1 MQRFQISPG
10 RVTAANGR
18 MHWRPTP
25 RQVVP
30 NQKLHPGPRGWSVA
44 WNDPHRTDCN
54 PLQSFAIRF
63 DSDSNRVRIRSDSG
77 GHSLSHWIM
86 SDHRWPST
94 QFSNKETRQKL
105 TDGDEVPNF
114 PLSNKRDPS
123 AKLGLYACI
132 SSRITTVIQ
141 VVIDH
146 RVDYNCFN
154 EPFAVSPYKS
164 LY

>member
-30 NQKLHPGPRGWSVA
+30 NQKPHPGPRGWSVA
-44 WNDPHRTDCN
+44 WNEPHRTAQDTRPGTSFQTRNYIWAPAVGAWRGTSPTARIAILCN

-86 SDHRWPST
+86 SDHRSSSI

-105 TDGDEVPNF
+105 TDGEEVPNF

-123 AKLGLYACI
+123 AK
-132 SSRITTVIQ
+132 
-141 VVIDH
+141 
-146 RVDYNCFN
+146 
-154 EPFAVSPYKS
+154 
-164 LY
+164 

>member
-1 MQRFQISPG
+1 MQTFEISPG

-18 MHWRPTP
+18 MHWRLAP
-25 RQVVP
+25 RQAR
-30 NQKLHPGPRGWSVA
+30 PGRSFQTRNHIRGPAVGA
-44 WNDPHRTDCN
+44 WRGTIPTARIAILSN

-86 SDHRWPST
+86 RNHRSSSD

-105 TDGDEVPNF
+105 ADGGENPNF

-123 AKLGLYACI
+123 AK
-132 SSRITTVIQ
+132 
-141 VVIDH
+141 
-146 RVDYNCFN
+146 
-154 EPFAVSPYKS
+154 
-164 LY
+164 